1 MDATQQQMFDSY
13 RAARRGETA
22 PPAPGTYEVE
32 TVRQIRMWREFL
44 AVLDGRVKRR
54 KRGRPA
60 RRPAGAAVRQVPQ
73 GAGDLRGVEPADAV
87 RARTGCGS
95 GAAGA

>member
-13 RAARRGETA
+13 RAARRGEAA

-32 TVRQIRMWREFL
+32 TVRQIRLWREFL

-54 KRGRPA
+54 RRWRAA
-60 RRPAGAAVRQVPQ
+60 RRPADTAVPQ
-73 GAGDLRGVEPADAV
+73 VQAECRGPV
-87 RARTGCGS
+87 GC
-95 GAAGA
+95 